1 VSPEAPWQLRD
12 GNAVVAEWVNWK
24 HRRVVTTGVVAEI
37 VDGAVVIEDTP
48 GGRGTMIDLTRIV
61 DVEVIMEGLDAKAA
75 RREAMLAIRGAA
87 DVLKAR
93 EFDVKAFTKALSGIV
108 DAFTVGR

>member
-1 VSPEAPWQLRD
+1 VSSEAPWQLRD

-37 VDGAVVIEDTP
+37 VDGAVVIEDVP
-48 GGRGTMIDLTRIV
+48 GGRRTMIDLTRIT
-61 DVEVIMEGLDAKAA
+61 DVAVVTEGLDARAA

-93 EFDVKAFTKALSGIV
+93 EFDVGAFTRALSGVV
-108 DAFTVGR
+108 DAFTVGQ